1 MTQLII
7 AGVETVLP
15 QNFNVTVKRE
25 NSFFTKSGEY
35 TYDCTLRLDNP
46 VNQQLYGFLHRLN
59 KDGQVDTNRTAMLI
73 ADGCVYCRG
82 TEVITKWTDQTV
94 SIQIVSGE
102 SELNYFVGQDQ
113 KIEDLDLGRV
123 GTIATRWQ
131 DNQSP
136 VYMTSDYCL
145 PTIRN
150 ANGHYFNTWLR
161 TTESEHENDQNYH
174 DIVLLGNPMPQPYL
188 CSLIERILEALGYN
202 HTNDHYE
209 PVNHLRDTPFNKL
222 FLVNTS
228 SVSEYAKMLP
238 GWTVKEFLTEVE
250 RLTGIVFVTNNSDP
264 ENLKCD
270 ILMKTIF
277 YQDARQLPL
286 QDVIDAY
293 EMKVDSEDARESE
306 FTASDV
312 SYELPDHRWANL
324 MKLPEGILESA
335 ETLEFSDIET
345 LIAAAA
351 EHDYNETTILLDT
364 ATGRRYINCMR
375 YPTHAT
381 DSEDLRAK
389 YLLEVN
395 SFCDLDRE
403 DNESTLELKITP
415 APMAMLRPGRVEII
429 DLGTED
435 GFMMPG
441 QNNGESSDKT
451 EDTTFEDAIRDYKEE
466 KAETADLYCAFCSST
481 AALGTLMDGVVEP
494 VAYTDS
500 YHIHVQPLLFFP
512 TRYYQ
517 AFSGEINVPT
527 ASLRLQ
533 DLDADYY
540 QGGYKIDTRHAVTFQ
555 TFDPNHI
562 DVRQVYVIQN
572 RRYVV
577 RDVEETITAEG
588 RQPLWRLTCYPIHIT
603 DEAIEHRWV
612 LTHGVYDDGAAWLD
626 DGRWND
632 NQI

>member
-15 QNFNVTVKRE
+15 QNFSVTVKRE

-46 VNQQLYGFLHRLN
+46 VNQQLYGFLNRLN
-59 KDGQVDTNRTAMLI
+59 KSDQIETNRTAMLM
-73 ADGCVYCRG
+73 ADGHVYCRG

-102 SELNYFVGQDQ
+102 SELNFFIGQDQ
-113 KIEDLDLGRV
+113 KIEELDLGRV
-123 GTIATRWQ
+123 GNIATRWIET
-131 DNQSP
+131 QSP
-136 VYMTSDYCL
+136 VYMNSDYCL
-145 PTIRN
+145 PTIRS
-150 ANGHYFNTWLR
+150 ANGHYFNTWL
-161 TTESEHENDQNYH
+161 TDTEPEHEGDLNYH
-174 DIVLLGNPMPQPYL
+174 DVVLLGNPMPQPYL
-188 CSLIERILEALGYN
+188 CPFIERILEALGYN

-222 FLVNTS
+222 FIVNTS

-238 GWTVKEFLTEVE
+238 GWTVKDFLTEVE
-250 RLTGIVFVTNNSDP
+250 RLTGIVFVTDNSDP

-293 EMKVDSEDARESE
+293 EMKVDSEDSREAE

-335 ETLEFSDIET
+335 ETLEFDDMAELLET
-345 LIAAAA
+345 AA

-364 ATGRRYINCMR
+364 TTGRRYINCMR
-375 YPTHAT
+375 YPDHVI

-389 YLLEVN
+389 YLMEVN
-395 SFCDLDRE
+395 SFRNLDRE
-403 DNESTLELKITP
+403 DNTSTLELKITP

-429 DLGTED
+429 DLGSED
-435 GFMMPG
+435 GFMMPNVG
-441 QNNGESSDKT
+441 NETQSDSEQK
-451 EDTTFEDAIRDYKEE
+451 TFEDSIRDYKEE
-466 KAETADLYCAFCSST
+466 KPETTDLYCAFCSTT
-481 AALGTLMDGVVEP
+481 APLGTFKDGVVEP
-494 VAYTDS
+494 VAYTDF
-500 YHIHVQPLLFFP
+500 YHIQLQPRLFFP

-540 QGGYKIDTRHAVTFQ
+540 QGGYEIDTRHAVTFQ

-612 LTHGVYDDGAAWLD
+612 LTRGVWDDGAAWLD

-632 NQI
+632 NPI